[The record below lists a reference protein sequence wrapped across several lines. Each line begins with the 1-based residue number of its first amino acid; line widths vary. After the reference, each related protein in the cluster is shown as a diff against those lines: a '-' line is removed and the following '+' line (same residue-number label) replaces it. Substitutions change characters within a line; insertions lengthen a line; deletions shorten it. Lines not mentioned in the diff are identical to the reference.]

1 MYAETAGLKRAGTG
15 SKNKNE
21 QQEKKQNLYLASV
34 PRVLMSKKPDMVFVI
49 ITVFVMSVLA
59 SSVAQSALM

>member
-1 MYAETAGLKRAGTG
+1 PYR
-15 SKNKNE
+15 
-21 QQEKKQNLYLASV
+21 
-34 PRVLMSKKPDMVFVI
+34 RVLMSKKPDMVFVI

>member
-1 MYAETAGLKRAGTG
+1 
-15 SKNKNE
+15 
-21 QQEKKQNLYLASV
+21 
-34 PRVLMSKKPDMVFVI
+34 MSKKPDMVFIV